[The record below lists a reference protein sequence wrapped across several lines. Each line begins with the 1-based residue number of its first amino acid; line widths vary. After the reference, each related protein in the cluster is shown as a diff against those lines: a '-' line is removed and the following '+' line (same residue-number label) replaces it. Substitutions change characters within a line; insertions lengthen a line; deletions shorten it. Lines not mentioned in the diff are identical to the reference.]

1 MLLTAI
7 ERAEA
12 KVEVV
17 APTPNIGSSV
27 EVAKLQ
33 VFDKTAGKVFGVFD
47 TIQIIYKNKNKERFS
62 EGANSIDTI
71 LHIGKISGC
80 MEEECIGGFRVRKF
94 EYEIV
99 ENF

>member
-1 MLLTAI
+1 MLLIAI

-33 VFDKTAGKVFGVFD
+33 VFDKTAGKVLEFLTSYKLFIRIRIRKDLVKEQ
-47 TIQIIYKNKNKERFS
+47 IQ
-62 EGANSIDTI
+62 
-71 LHIGKISGC
+71 
-80 MEEECIGGFRVRKF
+80 
-94 EYEIV
+94 
-99 ENF
+99 

>member
-17 APTPNIGSSV
+17 APTPNIESSV

-33 VFDKTAGKVFGVFD
+33 VFDKTAGKVLEFLTLYKLFIRIRIKRDLVKEQ
-47 TIQIIYKNKNKERFS
+47 IQ
-62 EGANSIDTI
+62 
-71 LHIGKISGC
+71 
-80 MEEECIGGFRVRKF
+80 
-94 EYEIV
+94 
-99 ENF
+99 